1 MNAAYLPRRY
11 APTLYDFIPCQGG
24 WDLTTPSLALS
35 NGYVRDAIN
44 FEVSHVKGG
53 GYSRCDGYERFD
65 GRSAPSAA
73 SFSIVQISGTIA
85 GQYIGRVTTPYTL
98 VGTVSG
104 TTSKLIWIGSN
115 YYVVTSV
122 VGGFT
127 VGDILNDSAGNP
139 YGIVVAQTVVPTN
152 QETALYTSVAADY
165 YRSLVLEVPGSG
177 PVRGVAV
184 LTINGT
190 DEVFAWRDN
199 AGATAGAIYK
209 ATTSGWT
216 AVTLLKQVSFTSGT
230 GDPTEGDTLTQGG
243 VTSTIRRVVHETGS
257 WTGGTAA
264 GRLVINTP
272 SGGNFAAGAATAPGS
287 TLTLSGA
294 QSDITIAPGGRY
306 VFEVHNFYGQS
317 TTRRL
322 YGASGVQKAFEFDG
336 TVYVP
341 LNHNDTNRHPK
352 FIGVNKE
359 HLVLGVESSLILSG
373 PGVPYQINAA
383 AGGKEIA
390 LGDTITNF
398 MPQAGSEQGD
408 AFGVTTRSNVH
419 MLYGTNAADWNLVGF
434 NKGVMGL
441 PYTASLLNQAYWLDD
456 SGVINLRASQDFGN
470 FTTAT
475 MTQNIQSYITEKRTL
490 AVGSAVNRDKSQYR
504 LYFSDGTAL
513 YMTVVN
519 GRLFGLMPQQLA
531 HTFHCLWDG
540 VSANTRLF
548 AGSAT
553 NGYVYQL
560 DIGTSFDGS
569 DIDAYLQFNWNPVR
583 SPRLLKRYRKASIEL
598 QGGSYASIQ
607 FGYNLGY
614 GRPGIP
620 TGTIRAY
627 QVASGGSPFWDLFTW
642 DDFYWDGASLSPQEV
657 EMRGSGENVQL
668 TMRSGTNYI
677 PSYTVNSVL
686 LHYTPRRGLR

>member
-24 WDLTTPSLALS
+24 WDLTTPSLSLG

-53 GYSRCDGYERFD
+53 GYVRCDGYERFD
-65 GRSAPSAA
+65 GRTAPSAA
-73 SFSIVQISGTIA
+73 SFSILQTSASINVTSIGPWPNEEIIGYPSGATGIL
-85 GQYIGRVTTPYTL
+85 TW
-98 VGTVSG
+98 VGE
-104 TTSKLIWIGSN
+104 N
-115 YYVVTSV
+115 YYVVTKV
-122 VGGFT
+122 VGTFV
-127 VGDILNDSAGNP
+127 VGNTIFDIAGNN
-139 YGIVVAQTVVPTN
+139 YGTVVTQTVVPTN
-152 QETALYTSVAADY
+152 QEVAQYTAAAADY
-165 YRSLVLEVPGSG
+165 YRSLILEVPGSG

-199 AGATAGAIYK
+199 VGATAGAIYK

-216 AVTLLKQVSFTSGT
+216 AVTLLKQVSFTSGN
-230 GDPTEGDTLTQGG
+230 GAPTEGDTLTRGG

-257 WTGGTAA
+257 WSGGTAA
-264 GRLVINTP
+264 GRLVINAP

-287 TLTLSGA
+287 TMTLSGA
-294 QSDITIAPGGRY
+294 QSDITISPGGRY

-352 FIGVNKE
+352 FIGVNKD

-383 AGGKEIA
+383 AGGGEIA

-398 MPQAGSEQGD
+398 MPQAGSEQGN

-419 MLYGTNAADWNLVGF
+419 MLYGTSSADWNLVSL
-434 NKGVMGL
+434 NKGLMGL

-456 SGVINLRASQDFGN
+456 SGVTNLRASQDFGN
-470 FTTAT
+470 FNTAT
-475 MTQNIQSYITEKRTL
+475 ITQNIQSYITEKRTL
-490 AVGSAVNRDKSQYR
+490 AVGSALNRDKSQYR

-513 YMTVVN
+513 YATVVN
-519 GRLFGLMPQQLA
+519 GRLFGVMPQQLA

-540 VSANTRLF
+540 VSATTRLF

-560 DIGTSFDGS
+560 DSGTSFDGS
-569 DIDAYLQFNWNPVR
+569 DIDAYLQFNWNPIR
-583 SPRLLKRYRKASIEL
+583 SPRVLKRYRKASIEL

-620 TGTIRAY
+620 IGTTREY
-627 QVASGGSPFWDLFTW
+627 PVASTGAPFWDLFTW
-642 DDFYWDGASLSPQEV
+642 DEFYWDGIASSPQEV

-668 TMRSGTNYI
+668 TIRSGTNYM
-677 PSYTVNSVL
+677 PSYTLNSIL

>member
-24 WDLTTPSLALS
+24 WDLETPSLSLS
-35 NGYVRDAIN
+35 NGYVRDALN
-44 FEVSHVKGG
+44 FEVSDVKGG
-53 GYSRCDGYERFD
+53 GYTRCDGYERFD
-65 GRSAPSAA
+65 GRTSPSAA
-73 SFSIVQISGTIA
+73 TFSILQMDSSFVAGAITAQPVDGTPSGASAVAVWTGPNYLVVTDVA
-85 GQYIGRVTTPYTL
+85 GTFAVGDNVTDLASIDGTMVTQTL
-98 VGTVSG
+98 VP
-104 TTSKLIWIGSN
+104 TSQE
-115 YYVVTSV
+115 
-122 VGGFT
+122 
-127 VGDILNDSAGNP
+127 
-139 YGIVVAQTVVPTN
+139 VAFF
-152 QETALYTSVAADY
+152 TSVAAAY
-165 YRSLVLEVPGSG
+165 KRSQIQQVPGSG

-199 AGATAGAIYK
+199 VGATAGAIYK

-216 AVTLLKQVSFTSGT
+216 AVTLFKQVSFTAGN
-230 GDPTEGDTLTQGG
+230 GAPTEGDTLTQGG
-243 VTSTIRRVVHETGS
+243 VTATIKRVVHETLS
-257 WTGGTAA
+257 WSGGTAT

-287 TLTLSGA
+287 TMTLSGA
-294 QSDITIAPGGRY
+294 QTDITISPGGRY

-341 LNHNDTNRHPK
+341 LNHNDNNRHPK

-373 PGVPYQINAA
+373 PGLPYQINAA
-383 AGGKEIA
+383 AGGGEIA

-419 MLYGTNAADWNLVGF
+419 MLYGSSSADWNLVGF

-441 PYTASLLNQAYWLDD
+441 PYTASLLNQTYWLDD
-456 SGVINLRASQDFGN
+456 SGITNLRASQDFGN
-470 FTTAT
+470 FNTAT
-475 MTQNIQSYITEKRTL
+475 ITNNIHSYIMEKRSL
-490 AVGSAVNRDKSQYR
+490 VVGSVVSRDKSQYR

-513 YMTVVN
+513 YATIVN
-519 GRLFGLMPQQLA
+519 GRLFGLMPQRLA
-531 HTFHCLWDG
+531 HAFYCLWDG
-540 VSANTRLF
+540 VSSNTRVF

-553 NGYVYQL
+553 DGYVYQL

-569 DIDAYLQFNWNPVR
+569 DIDAHLAFNWNPTR
-583 SPRLLKRYRKASIEL
+583 SPRLLKRYRKASIEI
-598 QGGSYASIQ
+598 QGGSYASLQ
-607 FGYNLGY
+607 FGYNLSY
-614 GRPGIP
+614 GRYGVPV
-620 TGTIRAY
+620 GTPREY
-627 QVASGGSPFWDLFTW
+627 MLTSSGAPFWDLFTW
-642 DDFYWDGASLSPQEV
+642 DDFYWDGSSLLPQEV

-668 TMRSGTNYI
+668 VIRSGTNYI
-677 PSYTVNSVL
+677 PAYTVNSML

>member
-85 GQYIGRVTTPYTL
+85 GQYIGRVTTPYSL

-127 VGDILNDSAGNP
+127 VGDILNDIAGNP
-139 YGIVVAQTVVPTN
+139 YGTVVAQTVVPTN
-152 QETALYTSVAADY
+152 QETALYSAVAADY

-199 AGATAGAIYK
+199 VGATAGAIYK

-230 GDPTEGDTLTQGG
+230 GAPTEGDTLTQGG

-257 WTGGTAA
+257 WSGTAA
-264 GRLVINTP
+264 GRLIINAP

-306 VFEVHNFYGQS
+306 AFEVHNFYGQS

-322 YGASGVQKAFEFDG
+322 YGVSGVQKAFEFDG

-341 LNHNDTNRHPK
+341 LNHNDNNRHPK

-383 AGGKEIA
+383 AGGGEIP

-419 MLYGTNAADWNLVGF
+419 MLYGTNSSDWNLVGF

-470 FTTAT
+470 FTTAA

-490 AVGSAVNRDKSQYR
+490 AVGSALNRDKSQYR

-540 VSANTRLF
+540 VSATTRLF

-569 DIDAYLQFNWNPVR
+569 DIDAYLQFNWNPAR

-598 QGGSYASIQ
+598 QGGSYAAIQ

-620 TGTIRAY
+620 TGTIREY

-642 DDFYWDGASLSPQEV
+642 DDFYWDGTSLSPQEV

>member
-1 MNAAYLPRRY
+1 MNPAYLPRRY

-24 WDLTTPSLALS
+24 WDLATPSLSLS
-35 NGYVRDAIN
+35 NGYVRDALN

-53 GYSRCDGYERFD
+53 GYTRCDGYERFD
-65 GRSAPSAA
+65 GRTAPSAA
-73 SFSIVQISGTIA
+73 TFSIVQISGTIA
-85 GQYIGRVTTPYTL
+85 GQFIGRVTTPYNL
-98 VGTVSG
+98 IGTVSG
-104 TTSKLIWIGSN
+104 TSAKLIWIGSN
-115 YYVVTSV
+115 YYVVTKV

-127 VGDILNDSAGNP
+127 IGDILTDGAGAP
-139 YGIVVAQTVVPTN
+139 YGTSVAQTVVPTN
-152 QETALYTSVAADY
+152 QETAIYTSVAADY

-190 DEVFAWRDN
+190 DEVFAWRDDV
-199 AGATAGAIYK
+199 GGTAGAIYK

-216 AVTLLKQVSFTSGT
+216 AVSLLKEVSFTG
-230 GDPTEGDTLTQGG
+230 GNGAPTEGDTLTQGG

-287 TLTLSGA
+287 TMTLSGA
-294 QSDITIAPGGRY
+294 QTDITISPGGRY

-341 LNHNDTNRHPK
+341 LNHNDDNRHPK

-383 AGGKEIA
+383 AGGGEIA

-398 MPQAGSEQGD
+398 IPQAGSEQGD

-419 MLYGTNAADWNLVGF
+419 MLYGSSSSDWNLVGF

-441 PYTASLLNQAYWLDD
+441 PYTASLMSQAYWLDD
-456 SGVINLRASQDFGN
+456 SGIINLRASQDFGN
-470 FTTAT
+470 FNTAT
-475 MTQNIQSYITEKRTL
+475 LTNNIHTYIMEKRTL
-490 AVGSAVNRDKSQYR
+490 TVGSAVNRDKSQYR

-513 YMTVVN
+513 YATIVN
-519 GRLFGLMPQQLA
+519 GRLFGLMPQRHP
-531 HTFHCLWDG
+531 HTFYCLWDG
-540 VSANTRLF
+540 VSTNTRLF

-553 NGYVYQL
+553 AGYVYQF

-569 DIDAYLQFNWNPVR
+569 DIDAHLQFNWNPVR
-583 SPRLLKRYRKASIEL
+583 SPRLLKRYRKASLEI
-598 QGGSYASIQ
+598 QGGSYASVQ
-607 FGYNLGY
+607 FGYNLSY
-614 GRPGIP
+614 GRYGIP
-620 TGTIRAY
+620 PGTSREY
-627 QVASGGSPFWDLFTW
+627 QLASSGSPFWDLFTW
-642 DDFYWDGASLSPQEV
+642 DDFYWDGSSLSPQEV
-657 EMRGSGENVQL
+657 EMRGSGENVQVIL
-668 TMRSGTNYI
+668 RSGTNYI
-677 PSYTVNSVL
+677 PSYTVNSML